1 MKRKSLLS
9 MLWLCLWTFA
19 GSGQAKSVS
28 TRINLGETP
37 WKFTKVVRQEINLA
51 KDAQV
56 FLDGKAVSVVHD
68 GDVHSE
74 WKPVNVQE
82 GGFWT
87 VDLGK
92 AVRLSSVKLWFD
104 TDRTRFAEVKLEVS
118 ADGSNW
124 QTLSEGKKLC
134 VLHKEGDFTTVGHT
148 GTVGYTETVT
158 ATYLD
163 LSVKATA
170 RYVRFSGLKCK
181 AEQGQD
187 VPVTLSEVEVN
198 PETEQDQGQAE
209 AMASLSFDDTGWQT
223 VGIPHCYNEQDT
235 YLNTS
240 TGERCWRGE
249 AWYRKKITI
258 DGKDRGRMF
267 FLEFQG
273 VNIGAAVYV
282 NGTPI
287 RSNTKVEQPEAVT
300 HVGSALPFVV
310 DITPYLRYG
319 EENQIAVR
327 VSNAEGTFFTWP
339 GFGTNEGFGQ
349 AMGGIVCP
357 VYLHKK
363 NKVHIPFDSYSP
375 MGKWGTYF
383 GTVSATKDKA
393 EVRFQVNVEN
403 AGTEACDVELRT
415 YLKDAKGKTALAFK
429 DTRHAAGGQTV
440 LFDRTGVVERP
451 HLWYP
456 IGTSG
461 TPYLYTVENEVYVDG
476 RLVDR
481 QSRPW
486 GIRQITWDEDFCYVN
501 GEKCFLRGFGYRNNY
516 PGLGAAVPTAF
527 WWNDVARI
535 ARCGGNTLR
544 VGHQPPFPEVFEA
557 CDRYGILLVVNSGD
571 NEWALKDEP
580 AITYKREYDRDV
592 MVTYRNNPCVVIWE
606 SNNGLAY
613 DGEKYLPSYTLEQ
626 VKKWDYIQPR
636 LVQNRDGYPPEWDK
650 DEPVVIG
657 YTNRYE
663 KVEGSPSW
671 NTEVYGTNWSGLPS
685 WCIARFDYDN
695 EKEFSMD
702 YVENYF
708 DNMDKRA
715 CGWINWMLAETYG
728 EGYTIYLNGMRNQKS
743 LGSCAMDGNRFP
755 KLLYRIFEKAV
766 WVPFD
771 ERPGVALQSHWNFR
785 GLQDVDA
792 WSNCP
797 YVELFVNGVS
807 RGIVEPEART
817 RRCTWKGILWEPGT
831 VKAVGLDERKRPV
844 CEDEIASAGEPYAL
858 EVEIEEPAA
867 KPDGERFEL
876 KANASDAFIATVRVV
891 DKEGRWCP
899 FADNQLRFEVEGE
912 GVYKGSYN
920 FYVTEGKPLEY
931 HAPGDTELQAEGG
944 LMRVAVRTTFK
955 PGKITV
961 KVSSDGLR
969 SGEASVRSKKI

>member
-1 MKRKSLLS
+1 MS

-74 WKPVNVQE
+74 WKPVNAQE

-163 LSVKATA
+163 LSFKATA

-249 AWYRKKITI
+249 AWYRKKIAI
-258 DGKDRGRMF
+258 DGKDRDRMF

-403 AGTEACDVELRT
+403 AGAEACDVELRT

-429 DTRHAAGGQTV
+429 DTRRVAGGQTV

-663 KVEGSPSW
+663 KVEGSPS
-671 NTEVYGTNWSGLPS
+671 
-685 WCIARFDYDN
+685 
-695 EKEFSMD
+695 
-702 YVENYF
+702 
-708 DNMDKRA
+708 
-715 CGWINWMLAETYG
+715 
-728 EGYTIYLNGMRNQKS
+728 
-743 LGSCAMDGNRFP
+743 
-755 KLLYRIFEKAV
+755 
-766 WVPFD
+766 
-771 ERPGVALQSHWNFR
+771 
-785 GLQDVDA
+785 
-792 WSNCP
+792 
-797 YVELFVNGVS
+797 
-807 RGIVEPEART
+807 
-817 RRCTWKGILWEPGT
+817 
-831 VKAVGLDERKRPV
+831 
-844 CEDEIASAGEPYAL
+844 
-858 EVEIEEPAA
+858 
-867 KPDGERFEL
+867 
-876 KANASDAFIATVRVV
+876 
-891 DKEGRWCP
+891 
-899 FADNQLRFEVEGE
+899 
-912 GVYKGSYN
+912 
-920 FYVTEGKPLEY
+920 
-931 HAPGDTELQAEGG
+931 
-944 LMRVAVRTTFK
+944 
-955 PGKITV
+955 
-961 KVSSDGLR
+961 
-969 SGEASVRSKKI
+969 

>member
-56 FLDGKAVSVVHD
+56 CFDGKAVSVVHD

-74 WKPVNVQE
+74 WKPVNAQE

-273 VNIGAAVYV
+273 VNIGATVYV

-429 DTRHAAGGQTV
+429 DTRRAAGGQTV

-461 TPYLYTVENEVYVDG
+461 TPYLYTVENEVYVNG
-476 RLVDR
+476 RLVYR

-486 GIRQITWDEDFCYVN
+486 CIRKITWD
-501 GEKCFLRGFGYRNNY
+501 
-516 PGLGAAVPTAF
+516 
-527 WWNDVARI
+527 
-535 ARCGGNTLR
+535 
-544 VGHQPPFPEVFEA
+544 
-557 CDRYGILLVVNSGD
+557 
-571 NEWALKDEP
+571 
-580 AITYKREYDRDV
+580 
-592 MVTYRNNPCVVIWE
+592 
-606 SNNGLAY
+606 
-613 DGEKYLPSYTLEQ
+613 
-626 VKKWDYIQPR
+626 
-636 LVQNRDGYPPEWDK
+636 
-650 DEPVVIG
+650 
-657 YTNRYE
+657 
-663 KVEGSPSW
+663 
-671 NTEVYGTNWSGLPS
+671 
-685 WCIARFDYDN
+685 
-695 EKEFSMD
+695 
-702 YVENYF
+702 
-708 DNMDKRA
+708 
-715 CGWINWMLAETYG
+715 
-728 EGYTIYLNGMRNQKS
+728 
-743 LGSCAMDGNRFP
+743 
-755 KLLYRIFEKAV
+755 
-766 WVPFD
+766 
-771 ERPGVALQSHWNFR
+771 
-785 GLQDVDA
+785 
-792 WSNCP
+792 
-797 YVELFVNGVS
+797 
-807 RGIVEPEART
+807 
-817 RRCTWKGILWEPGT
+817 
-831 VKAVGLDERKRPV
+831 
-844 CEDEIASAGEPYAL
+844 
-858 EVEIEEPAA
+858 
-867 KPDGERFEL
+867 
-876 KANASDAFIATVRVV
+876 
-891 DKEGRWCP
+891 
-899 FADNQLRFEVEGE
+899 
-912 GVYKGSYN
+912 
-920 FYVTEGKPLEY
+920 
-931 HAPGDTELQAEGG
+931 
-944 LMRVAVRTTFK
+944 
-955 PGKITV
+955 
-961 KVSSDGLR
+961 
-969 SGEASVRSKKI
+969 